1 MSTPITRLEAV
12 LDVTAYPSTIKR
24 ADAFWA
30 AVLGWPVSDPW
41 PDHPEFVS
49 FAPPLGA
56 AYVHRQAV
64 GSAAPTVHLDVEVED
79 LERTTGRLTALGA
92 QPVRLTEDW
101 QTLRS
106 PGGLDFCLV
115 RETTGVRPDPVTEPG
130 GTRRRLVQVCLD
142 VPAVHVEAELA
153 FWRAALGWSEAARDS
168 PEFLTRFVPP
178 AGSPLQVLVQR
189 LGEDDEG
196 KGTRAHLDLGCD
208 DIEAA
213 ADLVVELGGQR
224 VLTGDGFV
232 ALRDPVGL
240 VFCVTANSP
249 DAP

>member
-1 MSTPITRLEAV
+1 MSTPITRLEAI
-12 LDVTAYPSTIKR
+12 LDVPADASTIER

-49 FAPPLGA
+49 FAPPRGA

-64 GSAAPTVHLDVEVED
+64 DSAAPAIHLDLEVED
-79 LERTTGRLTALGA
+79 LERSTERLTALGA
-92 QPVRLTEDW
+92 RPVRLTEDW

-106 PGGLDFCLV
+106 PGGFDFYLV
-115 RETTGVRPDPVTEPG
+115 RETTGGRPEPVTEPG
-130 GTRRRLVQVCLD
+130 GIRRRLVQVCLD
-142 VPAVHVEAELA
+142 VPARHVDAELA
-153 FWRAALGWSEAARDS
+153 FWRAMLDWSEVACDS
-168 PEFLTRFVPP
+168 SEFLTRLVPP
-178 AGSPLQVLVQR
+178 AGRPLQVLVQR

-196 KGTRAHLDLGCD
+196 TSTRAHLDLGCD

-213 ADLVVELGGQR
+213 ADLVVGLGGER
-224 VLTGDGFV
+224 LLTTDGFV
-232 ALRDPVGL
+232 ALLDPVGL
-240 VFCVTANSP
+240 AFCVTANSP